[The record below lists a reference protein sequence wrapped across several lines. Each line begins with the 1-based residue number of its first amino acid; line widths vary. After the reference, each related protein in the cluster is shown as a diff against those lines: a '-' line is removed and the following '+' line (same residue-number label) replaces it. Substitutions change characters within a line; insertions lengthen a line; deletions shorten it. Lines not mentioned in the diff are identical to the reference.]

1 MKIYHDFLKIEE
13 KLKKKLNPQGA
24 VPPPEAPSDKRKL
37 KLRKN
42 SLTTEI
48 TSLPLPFL
56 RPALPLVASSL
67 EASPPPF
74 NILLRRPYTM
84 VVQYITPRLLLLHHS
99 RPSPIMSA
107 TFFVGYPDIR
117 FGFHSSR
124 RHNGLNF
131 PWKKVTKYRS
141 CW

>member
-1 MKIYHDFLKIEE
+1 M
-13 KLKKKLNPQGA
+13 LNKSELPTEMSLLSIRMFKTKYQNICQGA
-24 VPPPEAPSDKRKL
+24 SF
-37 KLRKN
+37 
-42 SLTTEI
+42 
-48 TSLPLPFL
+48 PLPYL
-56 RPALPLVASSL
+56 RATLPLVASSL

-74 NILLRRPYTM
+74 NILLRRPYTI
-84 VVQYITPRLLLLHHS
+84 VQCITRLLLLHHS

-124 RHNGLNF
+124 RHRLNF

-141 CW
+141 CWELSMNKPGNRIHVGCVLSS